1 MTICSLYIPLQAKPG
16 KEEEVADLL
25 RSTLPLLRAQPD
37 TVTWFAVQE
46 RLSRFAIV
54 GTFNDETGRD
64 ANFNDKVAAAI
75 MENARTGDLLVG
87 MPEIQE
93 VGTIGDELVNGR
105 DANFNDKVAAAIMEN
120 ARTGDLLVG
129 MPEIQEVGTIGDEL
143 VN

>member
-1 MTICSLYIPLQAKPG
+1 
-16 KEEEVADLL
+16 
-25 RSTLPLLRAQPD
+25 
-37 TVTWFAVQE
+37 
-46 RLSRFAIV
+46 
-54 GTFNDETGRD
+54 
-64 ANFNDKVAAAI
+64 

-105 DANFNDKVAAAIMEN
+105 DANFNDKVAAAIMEK